1 MTSARQDE
9 VIANQNKI
17 NAEIENIGDI
27 FAVGNVTGG
36 LSSDDISSST
46 SGNKTSNKTSN
57 TLTNVA
63 DIFADTHDTSTPSYI
78 HNATDYSDTRQ
89 DLINAWDIN
98 TNSSFRNRDT
108 TTSELRGQNTY
119 GNEENGDLLLSSRD
133 KLNTVTG
140 KTTTTKAT
148 TDSTSK
154 KKSILADLLEGD
166 LLTYAKGGII
176 TEDEDNP
183 LNAIAQA
190 VGEHVLIAAKDQESV
205 LTPLQSEVLLNIAP
219 LLGNI
224 GEMQNVEGLFDPR
237 NSISLDKYLNSR
249 ITTTPNIELNCD
261 NLFEFNGDFNNSE
274 ELLEQ
279 MRSAGREGAKELLN
293 SINRSFRY
301 K

>member
-98 TNSSFRNRDT
+98 TNSSFTNRDT
-108 TTSELRGQNTY
+108 TTLQGTGSKV
-119 GNEENGDLLLSSRD
+119 NEDTADTLLSNRD
-133 KLNTVTG
+133 KLNTITG

-190 VGEHVLIAAKDQESV
+190 VGEDVLIAAKDQESV
-205 LTPLQSEVLLNIAP
+205 LTPLQTEGLLNIAP
-219 LLGNI
+219 LLESI